1 MSNSD
6 VKGEGLPM
14 TQQTTSVSTPA
25 VIAEHRTWFTIL
37 GILLI
42 LLGLVAIAFPFLT
55 TIATKI
61 LLGWLFLIG
70 GIVQIVHAFSTQSW
84 SEFFLDLLI
93 GVVYVLAGA
102 WLAFFPLTGI
112 LTLTILL
119 AVMFIIQGVLELGM
133 AFRMRPRQGWGWMLF
148 AGIVAILAG
157 LLILMELP
165 SSAAWAIG
173 LLVGIN
179 MIATGVAYLLLPMA
193 ARATS

>member
-1 MSNSD
+1 
-6 VKGEGLPM
+6 M
-14 TQQTTSVSTPA
+14 TQQPTSASMPA
-25 VIAEHRTWFTIL
+25 VVAEHRTWFTIL

-42 LLGLVAIAFPFLT
+42 ILGLVAIAFPFLT

-70 GIVQIVHAFSTQSW
+70 GIVQIVHAFSTQRW

-93 GVVYVLAGA
+93 GVLYVLAGA

-119 AVMFIIQGVLELGM
+119 AVMFIVQGALELGM

-179 MIATGVAYLLLPMA
+179 MIATGFAYLLLPMA

>member
-1 MSNSD
+1 MSDSD

-93 GVVYVLAGA
+93 GVLYVLAGA

-119 AVMFIIQGVLELGM
+119 AVMFIIQGALELGM
-133 AFRMRPRQGWGWMLF
+133 AFRLRPRQGWGWMLF

-157 LLILMELP
+157 LLILMQLP

-179 MIATGVAYLLLPMA
+179 MIVTGVAYLLLPMA